1 MSAIDE
7 NNLIFDAEDA
17 FEGFDRLMP
26 FRVQD
31 ILLVSNLY
39 DSFILREDGRLN
51 ELLIGESRELN
62 LDQIPGITH
71 VSSCSQALELVRS
84 QSRFN
89 LIVTNLAVGE
99 MNAAELA
106 REVGKLG
113 RDIPVVVL
121 AYDYREVKSFI
132 ARNPA
137 TEIDRIFLWQ
147 GNARILI
154 AIVKYVEDKRNVRHD
169 AKTLGVPVL
178 LVVEDNIRYYSSILP
193 VIYTELISQSRR
205 VIREGINVA
214 HKLVR
219 QRARPKILLSSDY
232 EDAARQAREYR
243 DNLLAV
249 VSDVQFPR
257 GGAPDENAGFELSRM
272 IRELVSDV
280 PVVLHSSHTEYRTRA
295 HAEGFA
301 FLQKR
306 SPTFLRDFRR
316 LLMQQCAFGDF
327 VFRMPDGAEVAR
339 ATDMNALETQLH
351 KVPAESIGYHS
362 QRNHFSRWLTART
375 EFALAQKLRP
385 RKVSDFPNLEVLRQD
400 LIWSIN
406 EYRREQSEFLIGDFN
421 AATFK
426 AGDAFFLRIGSG
438 SLGGKAR
445 GLAFVRHLLYKR
457 RFSRRFPG
465 VKISVPPALV
475 LSTDVFDRFLA
486 ENNLLDFAIH
496 CQDDTEIE
504 RRFLAAPL
512 PSSLR
517 DDLLAFLA
525 EVKYPLAVRSSSLLE
540 DSQYQPFTGVYE
552 TFMLANQHPRIHV
565 RIERLTESIQ
575 RIYASTFSQHAKAYV
590 RATPYRTEEE
600 KMAVILQQVVG
611 GMHGERFYPDFSGV
625 VRSRNFYP
633 VSPMASED
641 GIAAVALGMG
651 REVVEGGRSLT
662 FCPRY
667 PRNPVQFSSVKDILA
682 NSQSEFWAL
691 EMNHS
696 RRGNHEENQS
706 DEPGARYPIGR
717 GPDAH
722 SSMIDEV
729 PGVQVEIDDPL
740 AELREARFG
749 LQAAEADGTLQAV
762 ASTYSRD
769 NDAVYDGMSRA
780 GTRVVS
786 FAPVLKQEVFPL
798 APILG
803 QLAKVGED
811 ALGQP
816 VEIEFAVSLG
826 RRSGG
831 LDAGEPPADQASVP
845 HGAGAV
851 DEFGFL
857 QIRPLVLSREGNE
870 LRMGDV
876 DPADL
881 VCRSKTVLGNGR
893 IENLCDVV
901 VVDFHRFERGRS
913 QEVAESVARFNTKLA
928 LENHPYLL
936 IGIGRL
942 GSNDP
947 WLGIPVEWDEISGA
961 RVIVEAGFRDF
972 RVVPSQGSHFFQNLM
987 AFQVGYFTVNPDA
1000 GEGSVDWTWL
1010 TNQPAAEEL
1019 GCVRHLRFREPLLIV
1034 MNGKAREGMIFK
1046 PGQGRR
1052 TAGP

>member
-1 MSAIDE
+1 MATPGESEAFF
-7 NNLIFDAEDA
+7 NAEDA
-17 FEGFDRLMP
+17 LEGFDRLMP

-51 ELLIGESRELN
+51 ELLIGESQEMN
-62 LDQIPGITH
+62 LQQIPGITH
-71 VSSCSQALELVRS
+71 VSNGFQALELARS
-84 QSRFN
+84 QTRFN
-89 LIVTNLAVGE
+89 LIVTNLAVGG
-99 MNAAELA
+99 MNAAQLA
-106 REVGKLG
+106 REVKKIG

-121 AYDYREVKSFI
+121 AYDYREIKSFI
-132 ARNPA
+132 ARNPL

-169 AKTLGVPVL
+169 AKTLNVPVL

-193 VIYTELISQSRR
+193 VIYTELITQSRR

-219 QRARPKILLSSDY
+219 QRARPKILLCSEY
-232 EDAARQAREYR
+232 EDAAQQVMEYR
-243 DNLLAV
+243 ENLLAV

-257 GGAPDENAGFELSRM
+257 AGASTENAGFELAHM
-272 IRELVSDV
+272 IRESVPDV
-280 PVVLHSSHTEYRTRA
+280 PIVLHSSHTEYRSRA
-295 HAEGFA
+295 HSEGFA

-316 LLMQQCAFGDF
+316 LLTQQCSFGDF
-327 VFRMPDGAEVAR
+327 VFRMPDGVEVAR
-339 ATDMNALETQLH
+339 ASDLNTLEEKLH
-351 KVPAESIGYHS
+351 TVPAESISYHS

-375 EFALAQKLRP
+375 EFAVAQKLRP
-385 RKVSDFPNLEVLRQD
+385 RKVSDFASLEALRQD
-400 LIWSIN
+400 LIQSIN
-406 EYRREQSEFLIGDFN
+406 EYRREQSEFLIGDFD

-426 AGDAFFLRIGSG
+426 AGDAFFLRIGAG

-445 GLAFVRHLLYKR
+445 GLAFVRHLLYKS

-465 VKISVPPALV
+465 VKIGVPPALV
-475 LSTDVFDRFLA
+475 LSTDVFDRFLV

-496 CQDDTEIE
+496 CNDDAEIQ

-512 PSSLR
+512 PALLR
-517 DDLLAFLA
+517 EDLLAFLR
-525 EVKYPLAVRSSSLLE
+525 EVTYPLAVRSSSLLE

-552 TFMLANQHPRIHV
+552 TFMLGNHQADILV
-565 RIERLTESIQ
+565 RLERLTEAIR

-633 VSPMASED
+633 VPPMASED
-641 GIAAVALGMG
+641 GVAAVALGMG
-651 REVVEGGRSLT
+651 REVVEGGKCLT
-662 FCPRY
+662 FCPKY
-667 PRNPVQFSSVKDILA
+667 PRNLVQFSSVKDILS

-691 EMNHS
+691 EMNH
-696 RRGNHEENQS
+696 
-706 DEPGARYPIGR
+706 A
-717 GPDAH
+717 
-722 SSMIDEV
+722 SSQQLEAGDR
-729 PGVQVEIDDPL
+729 L
-740 AELREARFG
+740 AELREARFA
-749 LQAAEADGTLQAV
+749 LEMAESDGTLRAV

-769 NDAVYDGMSRA
+769 NDAVYDGMSRP
-780 GTRVVS
+780 GTRIVS

-798 APILG
+798 AQILE
-803 QLAKVGED
+803 QLSHVGED

-816 VEIEFAVSLG
+816 VEIEFAVSL
-826 RRSGG
+826 
-831 LDAGEPPADQASVP
+831 P
-845 HGAGAV
+845 HVKRESA
-851 DEFGFL
+851 EFGFL
-857 QIRPLVLSREGNE
+857 QIRPLILSHEGEE
-870 LRMGDV
+870 LRMDDV
-876 DPADL
+876 NPEDL
-881 VCRSKTVLGNGR
+881 ICRSAMVLGNGR
-893 IENLCDVV
+893 VQNLYDVV

-913 QEVAESVARFNTKLA
+913 QEVAEAVADFNSKLA
-928 LENHPYLL
+928 LENRPYLL
-936 IGIGRL
+936 IGVGRL

-961 RVIVEAGFRDF
+961 RVIVEAGFRDL
-972 RVVPSQGSHFFQNLM
+972 RVTPSQGSHFFQNLM

-1000 GEGSVDWTWL
+1000 GEGSVDWAWL
-1010 TNQPAAEEL
+1010 TAQPAAEEC
-1019 GCVRHLRFREPLLIV
+1019 GCVRHLRFGDPLLVV

-1046 PGQGRR
+1046 PGRGKV
-1052 TAGP
+1052 A

>member
-1 MSAIDE
+1 MSANDNAE
-7 NNLIFDAEDA
+7 LIVDTEDA

-39 DSFILREDGRLN
+39 DAFILREDGRLN

-62 LDQIPGITH
+62 LQQIPGITH
-71 VSSCSQALELVRS
+71 VSNCAQALELARS
-84 QSRFN
+84 QHRFN

-99 MNAAELA
+99 MNAAQLA
-106 REVGKLG
+106 REIQKLG
-113 RDIPVVVL
+113 RNIPVVVL

-132 ARNPA
+132 ARNPV
-137 TEIDRIFLWQ
+137 TDIDRIFLWQ

-154 AIVKYVEDKRNVRHD
+154 AIVKYIEDKHNVRHD

-193 VIYTELISQSRR
+193 VIYTELINQSGR

-219 QRARPKILLSSDY
+219 QRARPKILLCSEY
-232 EDAARQAREYR
+232 EDAARQAMEYR

-257 GGAPDENAGFELSRM
+257 NGASDVNAGFELSHM
-272 IRELVSDV
+272 IRDLVPDV
-280 PVVLHSSHTEYRTRA
+280 PIVLHSSHTEYRLRA

-316 LLMQQCAFGDF
+316 LLTQQCSFGDF
-327 VFRMPDGAEVAR
+327 VFRMPDGTEVGR
-339 ATDMNALETQLH
+339 ASDLNALEAQLH
-351 KVPAESIGYHS
+351 TIPPESLSYHS

-375 EFALAQKLRP
+375 EFAVAQKLRP
-385 RKVSDFPNLEVLRQD
+385 RKVSDFSSLEALRLD
-400 LIWSIN
+400 LIQSIN
-406 EYRREQSEFLIGDFN
+406 EYRREQSEFLIGDFD

-426 AGDAFFLRIGSG
+426 AGDGFFLRVGSG

-457 RFSRRFPG
+457 RFSKRFPE
-465 VKISVPPALV
+465 VRVSVPPALV

-496 CQDDTEIE
+496 CDDDAEIR

-512 PSSLR
+512 PASLR
-517 DDLLAFLA
+517 EDLRAFLLEA
-525 EVKYPLAVRSSSLLE
+525 RYPLAVRSSSLLE

-552 TFMLANQHPRIHV
+552 TFMLGNQEPEFDV
-565 RIERLTESIQ
+565 RSQRLTDAI
-575 RIYASTFSQHAKAYV
+575 RCIYASTFSRHAKAYV

-611 GMHGERFYPDFSGV
+611 GLHGDRFYPNFSGV

-633 VSPMASED
+633 VPPMASED

-651 REVVEGGRSLT
+651 REVVEGGKSLT

-667 PRNPVQFSSVKDILA
+667 PRNLVQFSSVKDILS

-696 RRGNHEENQS
+696 
-706 DEPGARYPIGR
+706 GAPS
-717 GPDAH
+717 AT
-722 SSMIDEV
+722 E
-729 PGVQVEIDDPL
+729 DPL
-740 AELREARFG
+740 NTLREVRFA
-749 LQAAEADGTLQAV
+749 LHTAEADGTLQTV

-780 GTRVVS
+780 GTRVVT

-798 APILG
+798 ALILE
-803 QLAKVGED
+803 QLARIGED

-816 VEIEFAVSLG
+816 VEIEFAVHLPEQPG
-826 RRSGG
+826 RRS
-831 LDAGEPPADQASVP
+831 
-845 HGAGAV
+845 
-851 DEFGFL
+851 EFGFL
-857 QIRPLVLSREGNE
+857 QIRPLVLSREGEE
-870 LRMGDV
+870 LRIGDV
-876 DPADL
+876 SPEDL
-881 VCRSKTVLGNGR
+881 VCRSSMVLGNGR
-893 IENLCDVV
+893 IQNLYDVV
-901 VVDFHRFERGRS
+901 VVDFQRFQRGQS
-913 QEVAESVARFNTKLA
+913 QEVAEAVARFNTELS
-928 LENHPYLL
+928 LENRPYLL
-936 IGIGRL
+936 IGVGRL

-972 RVVPSQGSHFFQNLM
+972 RVTPSQGSHFFQNLM

-1000 GEGSVDWTWL
+1000 GEGSVDWEWL
-1010 TNQPAAEEL
+1010 TAQSAVKES
-1019 GCVRHLRFREPLLIV
+1019 GCVRRLQLPDPLLVV

-1046 PGQGRR
+1046 PGCGKANT
-1052 TAGP
+1052 TA